1 MAQSRIHKEIHSA
14 YQAVKSACQSDW
26 CFPATGTSVR
36 DLVLLSLRFLSKQC
50 ERIDLISRVPNKKYI
65 AFTYKKIV
73 SRPVNRDFFVEDFDT
88 IQKEWQNWFHGKIKN
103 DILARIS
110 YTVALAPCLAMELFD
125 RNNKK
130 GPATYFENFIG
141 HLFARELQIQP
152 RKQASLP
159 VHGRNVRLTMDFL
172 FDADNGVRLH
182 LPVKMST
189 RERVVQAWAHQRLLD
204 GAYGVGTYKG
214 IMVLFPETKLDSRS
228 HEVVEIC
235 VPDQWLAYQS
245 LLATIHRIYYF
256 DVPARYQEL
265 TDMYPTLIQIKLS
278 NSETFSGKK
287 RRSLRF
293 DRLRGRFTV
302 SVREF
307 QAFLSINALPARF
320 SSGFDKYNKIGMIF
334 SGVRLLYNPTHT
346 RFSVSQDDE

>member
-1 MAQSRIHKEIHSA
+1 MVQSRIHTEIHAA

-26 CFPATGTSVR
+26 CSLTTGTSVCN
-36 DLVLLSLRFLSKQC
+36 LVLLSLRFLSKQC
-50 ERIDLISRVPNKKYI
+50 KRIDLISKVPDKKYT
-65 AFTYKKIV
+65 AFTYKNIV
-73 SRPVNRDFFVEDFDT
+73 SRPVNSAFFVEDCDS
-88 IQKEWQNWFHGKIKN
+88 IRKEWQNWLRG
-103 DILARIS
+103 RIHADALTRMS

-141 HLFARELQIQP
+141 HIFARELQIQP

-159 VHGRNVRLTMDFL
+159 ICGRNVRLTMDFL

-204 GAYGVGTYKG
+204 GAYGVGVYKG
-214 IMVLFPETKLDSRS
+214 IMVLFSETKLDSKS

-245 LLATIHRIYYF
+245 LLAKIDRIYYF

-265 TDMYPTLIQIKLS
+265 TDTYPKLIQIRQFGELF
-278 NSETFSGKK
+278 SEKA
-287 RRSLRF
+287 
-293 DRLRGRFTV
+293 
-302 SVREF
+302 SV
-307 QAFLSINALPARF
+307 L
-320 SSGFDKYNKIGMIF
+320 
-334 SGVRLLYNPTHT
+334 GV
-346 RFSVSQDDE
+346 